1 METIGKFLSAAS
13 AGLMFI
19 ASALVILLVCHV
31 TLDVTMRYAFNAPLN
46 ATILFV
52 STYYMVAI
60 TFLPLA
66 AAEARDAQISVE
78 LVSGL
83 LPSRVERILI
93 AFGLVLTFL
102 VMALLA
108 MRGWEVA
115 MSQYARGAFAMESRV
130 RISTWQSYFFLPIGF
145 GMIVLVALYKLVGII
160 LGRNNAL
167 LRFLNVGEP
176 GAPILED
183 QSRD

>member
-1 METIGKFLSAAS
+1 MEIIGKGLSAAS
-13 AGLMFI
+13 ALLMYA
-19 ASALVILLVCHV
+19 ASLVVLLLVCHV

-60 TFLPLA
+60 AFLPLA

-78 LVSGL
+78 VVSSL
-83 LPSRVERILI
+83 LPAWVERILI
-93 AFGLVLTFL
+93 AFGLLLTVA
-102 VMALLA
+102 VMTALA

-130 RISTWQSYFFLPIGF
+130 RIPTWQSYFFLPIGF
-145 GMIVLVALYKLVGII
+145 GMIVLVALHKLLCLV
-160 LGRNNAL
+160 LGQRSGLQA
-167 LRFLNVGEP
+167 FLNVGDP

-183 QSRD
+183 ESRD